1 MTPVAGSSTTDSGW
15 ARPLVSHR
23 SLGAATAA
31 AVLKAIR
38 VAVSATTTGRMVLLA
53 RWFGLGLGS
62 GGPARIRTLNPLLR
76 SRFEDRGRA
85 GLVGVTEKSIRLQW
99 SGT

>member
-23 SLGAATAA
+23 SFGAAADA

-62 GGPARIRTLNPLLR
+62 GGPARTGTASQAQKVTQSTTRKR
-76 SRFEDRGRA
+76 AFERQRFFGRCVN
-85 GLVGVTEKSIRLQW
+85 LST
-99 SGT
+99 